1 MPARAVS
8 RSSVITAE
16 RIGKDYAYYKKEL
29 GLRGSLRNL
38 FQDRKSNV

>member
-16 RIGKDYAYYKKEL
+16 RIGKDYAYYKKGSSL
-29 GLRGSLRNL
+29 SGVVGL
-38 FQDRKSNV
+38 